1 MPPLLGVLPLDT
13 RLLTDGGR
21 ILGFTVMEKI
31 GDTLM
36 IHIEKGLPAVRGVY
50 PMLVTLEANAYPD
63 VRFVNREED
72 DGNEGLRRSKQSYHP
87 VRLLQKYYAE
97 IV

>member
-1 MPPLLGVLPLDT
+1 MAKGSETHCVLVSRFSALGDVAMT
-13 RLLTDGGR
+13 
-21 ILGFTVMEKI
+21 
-31 GDTLM
+31 
-36 IHIEKGLPAVRGVY
+36 LPAVY
-50 PMLVTLEANAYPD
+50 DACAANPD